1 MATASKLLGTLTV
14 LALLAAAGP
23 SAADDDDRMA
33 EAWTDALGDQE
44 PVLTEPQFAKLNNLA
59 FQAAVTK
66 VCEGYALDGEKFAAA
81 LSEATSP
88 APDGMSAEDAE
99 AWKTAV
105 VMRFG
110 TTYGLLLAEGN
121 DDDDDFCASAKDLK
135 EDGDVPNVWR

>member
-1 MATASKLLGTLTV
+1 MATASTLLGTLTV

-44 PVLTEPQFAKLNNLA
+44 PVLTEAQFAKLNNLA

-66 VCEGYALDGEKFAAA
+66 VCEGYALDGEKFATA

-99 AWKTAV
+99 AWKTRSSCGSARP
-105 VMRFG
+105 MASCSPRAMM
-110 TTYGLLLAEGN
+110 TTTI
-121 DDDDDFCASAKDLK
+121 SA
-135 EDGDVPNVWR
+135 RARRI